1 MLTQYLCPKHGLA
14 LVLLKQKNG
23 NSGRWGRSIND
34 LRSCHEMLNYDD
46 SERRNSCLN
55 QYSEFTSLYK
65 CQRQGRGST
74 SDLCTKSLFVQ
85 NLCALHVCISNS
97 GRKPGVDICMCVL
110 DPDTHFI
117 MWN

>member
-1 MLTQYLCPKHGLA
+1 MMI
-14 LVLLKQKNG
+14 QKDVTLP
-23 NSGRWGRSIND
+23 SINIQ
-34 LRSCHEMLNYDD
+34 
-46 SERRNSCLN
+46 NSL
-55 QYSEFTSLYK
+55 
-65 CQRQGRGST
+65 
-74 SDLCTKSLFVQ
+74 LCTNVKDRVEVRLLICAQSLFVQ